1 MRLMNEI
8 DLDLVIDKIMIVWD
22 CPNITQ
28 LQPNRL
34 AGFVTPPTDALYHG
48 ERMSIVG
55 DEGAPSSGWGTVSN
69 HDELMSNF
77 FAQVSQHHDGF

>member
-1 MRLMNEI
+1 M
-8 DLDLVIDKIMIVWD
+8 
-22 CPNITQ
+22 
-28 LQPNRL
+28 
-34 AGFVTPPTDALYHG
+34 AGFVTPPTDALYDG

-77 FAQVSQHHDGF
+77 FAQVSQQNHTLSSQLESSACTIICLLS